1 MREENIY
8 TNRPSNL
15 KINPKYYPLIWIVAI
30 VCAFFS
36 TFYETYTS
44 IALSNSVPLIIY
56 SLLIDMVAGGG
67 ISVLLIWLVAVL
79 LFNMGAK
86 RGLRAIPKNDFIYS
100 ILILMSIIWFVS
112 GAVNLFCFLDPMAS
126 LYNGLVT
133 IPAVTIV
140 LSALMFFLVY
150 VPKYLNPRM
159 AKRYFDYYGKMYVI
173 FNGILYFIGALGLLA
188 SAEMIENPAVME
200 MIEEYYVAFSGMSV
214 EMDQVMEMLT
224 TSIVGIKVSAILSC
238 VITAGMIVAYV
249 VLSKMLTKKASE
261 FKDDTPS
268 DDMGR
273 VIFTDGTNFYT
284 VDDLKNNNPFGTD
297 GGKNPFEDDNKNDK
311 IFDEFDL

>member
-36 TFYETYTS
+36 GIYSTIVTFSQSEN
-44 IALSNSVPLIIY
+44 IALSIY
-56 SLLIDMVAGGG
+56 SMLIDIAVGGG
-67 ISVLLIWLVAVL
+67 VSALLVWFVAL
-79 LFNMGAK
+79 LLYNMGAK

-100 ILILMSIIWFVS
+100 IMILMSMIYFVS
-112 GAVNLFCFLDPMAS
+112 GIVNLFCFIDPIADI
-126 LYNGLVT
+126 YNTFVIVPALT
-133 IPAVTIV
+133 IT

-150 VPKYLNPRM
+150 VPNYLNPRM

-173 FNGILYFIGALGLLA
+173 FNAVIYFLG
-188 SAEMIENPAVME
+188 
-200 MIEEYYVAFSGMSV
+200 AFSTLISVEIVTDPGIIEIIKDYYAELVSMSV
-214 EMDQVMEMLT
+214 SVDSFVTMLIES
-224 TSIVGIKVSAILSC
+224 SINFKIAASLSIA
-238 VITAGMIVAYV
+238 ITAGMIVAYV
-249 VLSKMLTKKASE
+249 VLSKMLTKKAGE

-284 VDDLKNNNPFGTD
+284 VDDLKNNNPFGAD
-297 GGKNPFEDDNKNDK
+297 GDKNPFEDDNKNDK
-311 IFDEFDL
+311 VFDEFDL